1 MTKLNESIKE
11 SFECETKAFI
21 LFIALY
27 LIGIIAGTFC
37 VRFFSDVTLTEFGN
51 LYKDYVTAGGN
62 VFLNLMHVFIK
73 EAVFLAVIFVLGY
86 TVIGAPIVLLAPIY
100 KGCSLGMVSGISV
113 VLYGF
118 KGMMLTA
125 CCFVIQ
131 SLIYLF
137 ADILVAYSSVRLSF
151 ALANVF
157 KKGARYVPASKYT
170 KPHFIKLLV
179 CLIIILGGA
188 IWETMISRLL
198 LNIIL

>member
-1 MTKLNESIKE
+1 MVKLNDSIKA
-11 SFECETKAFI
+11 SFECENKAFI
-21 LFIALY
+21 LFVALY

-37 VRFFSDVTLTEFGN
+37 VKFFSANTITEFGN
-51 LYKDYVTAGGN
+51 LYRDYITSGSN
-62 VFLNLMHVFIK
+62 VFFNLAHVFIK
-73 EAVFLAVIFVLGY
+73 EAVFLGVIFLLGY

-100 KGCSLGMVSGISV
+100 KGCSLGLVSGISV

-131 SLIYLF
+131 SIVYLF

-157 KKGARYVPASKYT
+157 KKGARYVPASNYT

-179 CLIIILGGA
+179 CLVIILGGA